1 MKSESKRGAVWL
13 YGAPNS
19 GKTTLLKMLA
29 EIFYV
34 IQYKQTRSRFDLDYE
49 KEQKQ
54 PEFITIDEGAMK
66 TFFTKSSLDDTKLF
80 MEGQGYLHEVKH
92 KNSEE
97 RWRGVPIILTSN
109 CLPDAVKHKKPGS
122 EGFYDYMAFRT
133 RIRFHKL
140 HVSYKNTDPFPYTK
154 DDLIQYLQD

>member
-34 IQYKQTRSRFDLDYE
+34 IPYKQTRSRFDLDYE

-80 MEGQGYLHEVKH
+80 MEGQGYLHEAKH
-92 KNSEE
+92 KHPEE
-97 RWRGVPIILTSN
+97 RWSGVPIILTSN
-109 CLPDAVKHKKPGS
+109 CLPDAVKHK
-122 EGFYDYMAFRT
+122 
-133 RIRFHKL
+133 
-140 HVSYKNTDPFPYTK
+140 
-154 DDLIQYLQD
+154 